1 MKDIRYIIDV
11 KVTESKNWLIPTV
24 CYQDSE
30 GKRTFATAINGD
42 GGYEDYNPSHR
53 WMQVYIPWEEWREHS
68 NDSIFVGLKVNDNV
82 FPDFQ
87 YTNIYGRTAASDMF
101 FDVFCEDM
109 TQPDAGFPIS
119 HVNSFWDE
127 FVIEARNSSGDI
139 IGELPIRLTLN
150 TTDNHID
157 VAGLYSGTGE
167 GRAFVGG

>member
-1 MKDIRYIIDV
+1 
-11 KVTESKNWLIPTV
+11 
-24 CYQDSE
+24 
-30 GKRTFATAINGD
+30 
-42 GGYEDYNPSHR
+42 
-53 WMQVYIPWEEWREHS
+53 MQVYIPWEEWREHS